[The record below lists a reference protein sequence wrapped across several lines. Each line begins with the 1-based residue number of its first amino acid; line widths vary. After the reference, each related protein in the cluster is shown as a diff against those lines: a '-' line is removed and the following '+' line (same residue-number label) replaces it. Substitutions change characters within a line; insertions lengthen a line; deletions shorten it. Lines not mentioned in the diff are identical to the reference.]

1 MSFWKKLFGRKKK
14 VEAFTVEPNVEELK
28 VKKDVEGLIM
38 ALGYRKESV
47 KMDDVLVR
55 GYAAMTLGKIRNER
69 AVEPLIQALQDKKWD
84 ISYLAIEALGNI
96 ADPRDIKLIKKSAI
110 ETDIGRLRAGI
121 VLDEIF
127 NLSKV
132 ELREVFLKS
141 KASMEAKKELM

>member
-38 ALGYRKESV
+38 AVGYRKESV

-55 GYAAMTLGKIRNER
+55 GYAVMTLGKI
-69 AVEPLIQALQDKKWD
+69 
-84 ISYLAIEALGNI
+84 
-96 ADPRDIKLIKKSAI
+96 IKKSAI

>member
-55 GYAAMTLGKIRNER
+55 SYAAMTLGKIRNER
-69 AVEPLIQALQDKKWD
+69 AVEPLIKALKLRLSCEYTVRYARPTCFATSHICCAVLCNWSQK
-84 ISYLAIEALGNI
+84 IGGVGYGNI
-96 ADPRDIKLIKKSAI
+96 
-110 ETDIGRLRAGI
+110 
-121 VLDEIF
+121 
-127 NLSKV
+127 
-132 ELREVFLKS
+132 
-141 KASMEAKKELM
+141 